1 MRKYNQFILE
11 KLNEEIKLM
20 LEGQLHASSDF
31 LRKLFELSLDNGKTA
46 EIARFIRKFIEDEQ
60 YIEDDEIAQ
69 NFFDTT
75 DKADMVSFTMNN
87 KIPISW
93 DSDDDAGMP
102 YSMGRSEMKIGK
114 LVRYIINAINTG
126 SSVTTFR
133 KKGKLNVS
141 DSELEA
147 FVNTYKAAESSSN
160 MEFRLVKGEEIAKY
174 YNNQYYLSDKGSLGS
189 SCMAEKGKKTFKL
202 YTQNETKVQ
211 LLILVDKE
219 TDNICG
225 RALVWK
231 LKNSPCESNFFMDRV
246 YSNNDSDVIKFKKFA
261 NENRFLYKKYMNSHT
276 SSNVEFVYGGK
287 DVYGEITVKLNG
299 DVDKAPFVD
308 TLCFLNKQQN
318 TLSNLPSKDCSWL
331 HYTDGSYGEC
341 GSCKGKCFEKEGN
354 AYGFYIKAICENCG
368 DGHIALKKRGVETPI
383 NLKYRLP
390 N

>member
-31 LRKLFELSLDNGKTA
+31 LRKLFELSLDSGKTA
-46 EIARFIRKFIEDEQ
+46 EIARFIRNFIEDERF
-60 YIEDDEIAQ
+60 IEDDDIAQ

-75 DKADMVSFTMNN
+75 DKVDMISFTMNN
-87 KIPISW
+87 KIPEDW

-133 KKGKLNVS
+133 KKGQLNVS

-147 FVNTYKAAESSSN
+147 FVNAYKASESSSN
-160 MEFRLVKGEEIAKY
+160 LEFRLVKGEEIAKY
-174 YNNQYYLSDKGSLGS
+174 YNNEKYLSDKGSLGS

-308 TLCFLNKQQN
+308 TLCFLNKQQ
-318 TLSNLPSKDCSWL
+318 TTISNLPSKDCSWL

-341 GSCKGKCFEKEGN
+341 GSCKGKCFEKEG
-354 AYGFYIKAICENCG
+354 FYIKVICENCG
-368 DGHIALKKRGVETPI
+368 DGHIALKKRGVETAI
-383 NLKYRLP
+383 NLKYDLP

>member
-46 EIARFIRKFIEDEQ
+46 EIARFIRKYIEDEQ
-60 YIEDDEIAQ
+60 YIEDDDIAQ

-75 DKADMVSFTMNN
+75 DKADMVSFTMND
-87 KIPISW
+87 KVPEEW
-93 DSDDDAGMP
+93 DSEYDAGLP

-114 LVRYIINAINTG
+114 LVKYIINVLNTSFG
-126 SSVTTFR
+126 ATKFS
-133 KKGKLNVS
+133 VS

-147 FVNTYKAAESSSN
+147 FVNAYKASESSSN

-174 YNNQYYLSDKGSLGS
+174 YNSQKYLSDKGSLGS

-219 TDNICG
+219 TDQISG

-231 LKNSPCESNFFMDRV
+231 LKKSPCESNFFMDRV

-276 SSNVEFVYGGK
+276 NSNVEFIYDGK

-318 TLSNLPSKDCSWL
+318 ALSNLPSKDCNWL
-331 HYTDGSYGEC
+331 HYTDGSYDEC
-341 GSCKGKCFEKEGN
+341 GTCEGKCFEK
-354 AYGFYIKAICENCG
+354 AGFYIKAICENCG
-368 DGHIALKKRGVETPI
+368 DGHIALKKRGIETAI
-383 NLKYRLP
+383 NLKYDLP